1 MKEIGEKLKATR
13 EEIGISKEEVCEDL
27 KLDMK
32 QLDQLEEGDMQ
43 AFPDILSLKYLIR
56 DYAKY
61 LGLDKDD
68 LVDELFDYTSKISLE
83 DIKQAKKEI
92 QKDELDKIQSPYT
105 IERKNKILIPQITI
119 YILASIVIILL
130 AYVIYNLIK
139 GDKPKDST
147 IITMNSVSYE
157 VIK

>member
-1 MKEIGEKLKATR
+1 MAYKIYFFLEGEQMKEIGEKLKATR
-13 EEIGISKEEVCEDL
+13 EEIGEDL

-68 LVDELFDYTSKISLE
+68 LVDEFNEFLFDYTSKISLE

-92 QKDELDKIQSPYT
+92 QKE
-105 IERKNKILIPQITI
+105 N
-119 YILASIVIILL
+119 
-130 AYVIYNLIK
+130 
-139 GDKPKDST
+139 
-147 IITMNSVSYE
+147 VSYE
-157 VIK
+157 HAGTR

>member
-61 LGLDKDD
+61 LG
-68 LVDELFDYTSKISLE
+68 
-83 DIKQAKKEI
+83 
-92 QKDELDKIQSPYT
+92 
-105 IERKNKILIPQITI
+105 
-119 YILASIVIILL
+119 
-130 AYVIYNLIK
+130 
-139 GDKPKDST
+139 
-147 IITMNSVSYE
+147 
-157 VIK
+157 

>member
-68 LVDELFDYTSKISLE
+68 LVDEFNEFLFDYTSKISLE

-92 QKDELDKIQSPYT
+92 QKE
-105 IERKNKILIPQITI
+105 N
-119 YILASIVIILL
+119 
-130 AYVIYNLIK
+130 
-139 GDKPKDST
+139 
-147 IITMNSVSYE
+147 VSYE
-157 VIK
+157 HAGYQIRVHFNGEKTLIQCIQNLTERKIAG